1 MTLYLRTI
9 ERASRDV
16 ADEVARDG
24 RDDRA
29 PIARFWGFPD
39 DPNDGS
45 IDADDDAND
54 ETTER
59 DD

>member
-1 MTLYLRTI
+1 MTLSQRTT

-16 ADEVARDG
+16 ADDVARDG
-24 RDDRA
+24 RDERA

-45 IDADDDAND
+45 IDGDDDAND

>member
-1 MTLYLRTI
+1 MKMTLSPRTI

-16 ADEVARDG
+16 ARDG
-24 RDDRA
+24 RERSREPSRA
-29 PIARFWGFPD
+29 FGVFPTTR
-39 DPNDGS
+39 NDGS